1 VSPVRLTWW
10 DTGDESERFCKRPPL
25 SPLDAIGACWLNQMW
40 ASGPVAVAPASLVTI
55 ATPRSDRHSIQK
67 TTAPESALQ
76 IRLERRRRNHLST
89 AWSRF
94 SVKCGACSETME
106 RAELSTCSSCRA
118 CPTVSPIRLARLLLA
133 TPETDGEHWNLG
145 SATIQD
151 V

>member
-1 VSPVRLTWW
+1 
-10 DTGDESERFCKRPPL
+10 
-25 SPLDAIGACWLNQMW
+25 
-40 ASGPVAVAPASLVTI
+40 
-55 ATPRSDRHSIQK
+55 
-67 TTAPESALQ
+67 
-76 IRLERRRRNHLST
+76 
-89 AWSRF
+89 
-94 SVKCGACSETME
+94 VKCGACSETME